1 LITDGV
7 MRLMQFGVVDASAK
21 GIDRGVSDRVDRGR
35 NRAQVASASSHY
47 PPPRGAQRI
56 VSRLSGPVSTPR
68 SDGSVVVTEYGV
80 ADLRGCSIHQR
91 RERLLAI
98 AHADHQ
104 DDLFHHWHLDWS
116 AVGSPTD

>member
-1 LITDGV
+1 VTGLIVGAIEPRWRRHHRTT
-7 MRLMQFGVVDASAK
+7 LH
-21 GIDRGVSDRVDRGR
+21 RG
-35 NRAQVASASSHY
+35 
-47 PPPRGAQRI
+47 GAQRI

-104 DDLFHHWHLDWS
+104 DDLFHHWHLD
-116 AVGSPTD
+116 